1 VSLDLYLVRHAP
13 HELQGRVMVG
23 RRPGVRLGP
32 EAPKR
37 LDWLQQCLAGAR
49 IDSVVASPLQR
60 AQETA
65 WAIAEPRGLAVE
77 TDPDL
82 DEIDCGAWTGRA
94 MSELDGDPDWTIWN
108 RVRAQAKAPG
118 GESLA
123 EVQARMAR
131 ATERLIRERDGT
143 GVVVVSHGDPIKLA
157 LCWRLGWGVDRIDHF
172 DIEPGSI
179 SALSISDRGAYL
191 RFLNERPD

>member
-1 VSLDLYLVRHAP
+1 
-13 HELQGRVMVG
+13 MVG

-32 EAPKR
+32 DAPAW
-37 LDWLQQCLAGAR
+37 LDWLQQRFAEVR
-49 IDSVVASPLQR
+49 VDSVVASPLER
-60 AQETA
+60 AQATA
-65 WAIAEPRGLAVE
+65 AAIAKARGLEVE

-82 DEIDCGAWTGRA
+82 DEIDCGDWTGKA
-94 MSELDGDPDWTIWN
+94 MAELDGDPDWTIWN
-108 RVRAQAKAPG
+108 TVRAQAKAPH

-143 GVVVVSHGDPIKLA
+143 CVVAVSHGDPIKLA

-172 DIEPGSI
+172 DIAPASI
-179 SALSISDRGAYL
+179 SALSISDRGAML

>member
-1 VSLDLYLVRHAP
+1 
-13 HELQGRVMVG
+13 MVG
-23 RRPGVRLGP
+23 RKEGVRLGT
-32 EAPKR
+32 EAPRR
-37 LDWLQQCLAGAR
+37 LDWLRKRLAHEG
-49 IDSVVASPLQR
+49 IDSVMSSPLLR

-65 WAIAEPRGLAVE
+65 RAIAEPRGLDVE

-82 DEIDCGAWTGRA
+82 DEIDCGAWTGKA
-94 MSELDGDPDWTIWN
+94 MAELEGDPDWTIWN
-108 RVRAQAKAPG
+108 TVRAQARAPG

-143 GVVVVSHGDPIKLA
+143 GVAVVSHGDPIKLA
-157 LCWRLGWGVDRIDHF
+157 LCWRLGWGVDRMDHF
-172 DIEPGSI
+172 DIAPGSV
-179 SALSISDRGAYL
+179 SALSISDRGAWL